1 VALRSVSQEE
11 PRLPEARV
19 VTLSDADSSATQT
32 DTHPDHAA
40 AVWPK
45 KMRVLAMI
53 PQLSDGSGT
62 GGRTLGLTAQRRIAA
77 LTEELLGKGTT
88 SVNSTFGAGSFNQL
102 QLSKAHSQVIHLP
115 LLNHSYTELLNTC
128 HGSGHIGGEHC
139 CEKNGDALKA
149 AMLAKLPEGVRT
161 KDFDILVYYLRGD
174 LLGCPSGRDGYSYFG
189 TTPPNR
195 AAPAFK
201 VRRDTTAWKAGVT
214 MYEGGIN
221 NAGTLARAIGHS
233 LGLHH
238 AGGEGPKQPPKAAEG
253 AFTEFSMAGDGA
265 VQKKSTT
272 YGEED
277 AFMGSVRNDP
287 TGDTTPQAKTFTAP
301 VSSYLGFLP
310 DEQVI
315 QAISVGDEVH
325 SLAELRAYELGPM
338 GHQGDGLAMRIP
350 CPDGCKPKVADSE
363 ELFEAYPREGRSL
376 WASFLDHPSGEP
388 ELARKVHVHFSASS
402 GGDAGVFT
410 ERWRYLAAGESFS
423 PKDNLAIYVCEIEG
437 LTATVS
443 AGTSVSNAQSL
454 CGSKPQTAD
463 IRVATGAAAM
473 GLRRT
478 VPQNTD
484 AQDGPHERH
493 LPECSNDNG
502 CGHCLRALKA
512 EECPAD
518 LASALADGGFLP
530 PVRPRRARGRALRG
544 HRRLRRLEDPTQLR
558 VGEGHLRAPGVPRL
572 DARLA
577 HHLGHH
583 RGRARQ

>member
-1 VALRSVSQEE
+1 MAHAMKPTCSRALRLALSFALLASSQAEISLADNPGDLSEDDAENPSRWWKADGTLANALKPAEDSTASQRILIVDGESRRVDKVACNLVYYENATSGGGQMTTQCFAKPVDGEAFGRRVKLASKRELPRNYQWGQYVDVEFIYPRSGKVALRSVPQEE

-19 VTLSDADSSATQT
+19 VTLSDADASPSQTSA
-32 DTHPDHAA
+32 DAHPDHAA

-62 GGRTLGLTAQRRIAA
+62 GGRSLGLTAQRRVAA

-102 QLSKAHSQVIHLP
+102 QLSKAHSQVLHLP
-115 LLNHSYTELLNTC
+115 LLDHSYTELLNTC

-139 CEKNGDALKA
+139 CEKNGDTLKA

-161 KDFDILVYYLRGD
+161 QDFDILVYYLRGD

-195 AAPAFK
+195 AAPGFK
-201 VRRDTTAWKAGVT
+201 VRRDMTAWKAGVT

-221 NAGTLARAIGHS
+221 NAHTLAHAIGHS

-253 AFTEFSMAGDGA
+253 AFTEFAMAGDGL
-265 VQKKSTT
+265 VQKKSIT

-277 AFMGSVRNDP
+277 AFMGSVRTDP
-287 TGDTTPQAKTFTAP
+287 TGESTPQAETFTAP

-338 GHQGDGLAMRIP
+338 GHQGDGLAMRIA
-350 CPDGCKPKVADSE
+350 CPDGCKPKVRT
-363 ELFEAYPREGRSL
+363 P
-376 WASFLDHPSGEP
+376 EP
-388 ELARKVHVHFSASS
+388 M
-402 GGDAGVFT
+402 
-410 ERWRYLAAGESFS
+410 
-423 PKDNLAIYVCEIEG
+423 P
-437 LTATVS
+437 
-443 AGTSVSNAQSL
+443 NAQCPMPNAQCPRPPPSPAPTLTHSL
-454 CGSKPQTAD
+454 
-463 IRVATGAAAM
+463 
-473 GLRRT
+473 
-478 VPQNTD
+478 
-484 AQDGPHERH
+484 
-493 LPECSNDNG
+493 
-502 CGHCLRALKA
+502 
-512 EECPAD
+512 
-518 LASALADGGFLP
+518 ALAPQPMAQCPNAP
-530 PVRPRRARGRALRG
+530 PMPQPMPQCPQCPNA
-544 HRRLRRLEDPTQLR
+544 
-558 VGEGHLRAPGVPRL
+558 HLTTY
-572 DARLA
+572 
-577 HHLGHH
+577 
-583 RGRARQ
+583 